1 MDFAEELTRVLPA
14 DLPWRAELI
23 GISARHLAL
32 IVEANTHFNLTR
44 ITNPRE
50 AAIKH
55 ILDSVAPWRLFRK
68 AKHVLDAGTGAG
80 LPGMPLAVLLP
91 ETHFTLSEST
101 QKKAAFVQAA
111 VQSLALPNVTVNARR
126 AEDFLKE
133 HSVDLITARAVA
145 PVIRALGLFAPA
157 IRAGARVLLYKGPD
171 AELEIAEA
179 AQEARKRQVRVRIVE
194 RYQLP
199 DQLGARAIVEMTR

>member
-1 MDFAEELTRVLPA
+1 MNFEEELSRVLPA

-23 GISARHLAL
+23 DKAARHLAL

-55 ILDSVAPWRLFRK
+55 ILDSVAPWRLFAK

-80 LPGMPLAVLLP
+80 LPGIPLAVLLP
-91 ETHFTLSEST
+91 EVRFTLTEST
-101 QKKAAFVQAA
+101 QKKAHFVESAVQA
-111 VQSLALPNVTVNARR
+111 LALPNVTVNSRR
-126 AEDFLKE
+126 AEEFLKE
-133 HSVDLITARAVA
+133 QPADLVTARALA

-194 RYQLP
+194 RYELP
-199 DQLGARAIVEMTR
+199 DGLGARTIIEMAR

>member
-1 MDFAEELTRVLPA
+1 VNFEEELTRVLPP
-14 DLPWRAELI
+14 DLPWRGELI
-23 GISARHLAL
+23 DKAARHLAL

-55 ILDSVAPWRLFRK
+55 ILDSVAPWRLFMK
-68 AKHVLDAGTGAG
+68 AKHVIDAGTGAG
-80 LPGMPLAVLLP
+80 LPGIPLAVLLP
-91 ETHFTLSEST
+91 EVRFTLTEST
-101 QKKAAFVQAA
+101 QKKAHFVETAVQA
-111 VQSLALPNVTVNARR
+111 LALPNVTVNSRR
-126 AEDFLKE
+126 AEEFLRE
-133 HSVDLITARAVA
+133 QPADLVTARALA

-179 AQEARKRQVRVRIVE
+179 AQEARKRQVRLRIVE
-194 RYQLP
+194 RYELP
-199 DQLGARAIVEMTR
+199 DGLGARTIVEMAR

>member
-1 MDFAEELTRVLPA
+1 MNFEEELSRVLPA

-23 GISARHLAL
+23 EKAARHLAL

-55 ILDSVAPWRLFRK
+55 ILDSVAPWRLFQK

-80 LPGMPLAVLLP
+80 LPGIPLAILLP
-91 ETHFTLSEST
+91 EVRFTLSEST
-101 QKKAAFVQAA
+101 QKKAHFVETAVQA
-111 VQSLALPNVTVNARR
+111 LALPNVTVNARR
-126 AEDFLKE
+126 AEDFLRE
-133 HSVDLITARAVA
+133 QQVDLITARAVA
-145 PVIRALGLFAPA
+145 PVIRALPLFSSA
-157 IRAGARVLLYKGPD
+157 IRTGARVLLYKGPD

-179 AQEARKRQVRVRIVE
+179 AQEARKRHVRLRIVE
-194 RYQLP
+194 RYELP
-199 DQLGARAIVEMTR
+199 DGLGARTIVEMAR